1 MQFQGEVGAC
11 HLIWLSLVAAGP
23 TMLRDLRHS
32 VTGGKQGVL
41 CVLDV
46 LKLGHGQAAENPPL
60 PSDCVNAGYGIIGP
74 SYNGLTW

>member
-60 PSDCVNAGYGIIGP
+60 PAIASMPATA
-74 SYNGLTW
+74 SSARATTA